1 MSTTHATRSLP
12 SLCGRW
18 VVAEAPLLLIAAPL
32 CFVLEL
38 VVLLAFTSR
47 SLSADEQILL
57 SIAWMAF
64 LCPMVL
70 VPLSSCFV
78 FLFGINCEAD
88 DASSE
93 DALAEADAPQSPRS
107 AMRVDTL
114 METATIQK
122 LKIELRKGCASHC
135 ILVAS

>member
-1 MSTTHATRSLP
+1 MLLAPCQTSVL
-12 SLCGRW
+12 GRW

-47 SLSADEQILL
+47 SLSDDEQILL

-93 DALAEADAPQSPRS
+93 DALAEADVSSHRS
-107 AMRVDTL
+107 ARSELRIDTL
-114 METATIQK
+114 MDTATIKK
-122 LKIELRKGCASHC
+122 LKIELLKGCTSH
-135 ILVAS
+135 LHLT